1 MALPVNDII
10 AQLQNLGPKDTA
22 WDTKNLQW
30 NFLDRKWPPSQ
41 LCPKKHPRRPYKQQ
55 HFTWSKYW
63 HQTFFTNAQGQF
75 ATVKL
80 NVKYQ
85 GFYTFPKWMQHI
97 WSKTLL
103 AITHGRIP
111 PFWINFQRLTK
122 SLHPNHQLLLSS
134 SFFNVDRFLL
144 QITNSTEGLLSTAVL
159 TQIIP
164 APQIHHCSISVW
176 NYTHITIHF
185 NSWMSIRGSKFQK
198 RYMRH
203 KKKTF
208 LSAVIQSLVKFSQNI
223 KD

>member
-1 MALPVNDII
+1 M
-10 AQLQNLGPKDTA
+10 K
-22 WDTKNLQW
+22 
-30 NFLDRKWPPSQ
+30 FLDRNWRPFNFFQ
-41 LCPKKHPRRPYKQQ
+41 KKHPRRPYKQQ

-198 RYMRH
+198 KYMRH
-203 KKKTF
+203 KNKHFFQLWYK
-208 LSAVIQSLVKFSQNI
+208 V
-223 KD
+223 

>member
-41 LCPKKHPRRPYKQQ
+41 LFPKKHPIPRRPYKQQ

-103 AITHGRIP
+103 AITHGRIS

-164 APQIHHCSISVW
+164 AP
-176 NYTHITIHF
+176 T
-185 NSWMSIRGSKFQK
+185 
-198 RYMRH
+198 
-203 KKKTF
+203 
-208 LSAVIQSLVKFSQNI
+208 
-223 KD
+223 